1 MGAPRP
7 ATYPDLVDPTLA
19 AVLGGA
25 VGLVIGA
32 VAVAATRWS
41 ERSGAQAEPAE
52 PPLPRGVGDVLS
64 VLRSIAVVVDAS
76 DAVVNTSASAV
87 SYGLVR
93 HGELVHHEL
102 RHLARQ
108 VRRDGMIRE
117 AELDLTRGPNTT
129 ASVVMRVR
137 VAPIAVSHVLI
148 LAEDHTHARRVEE
161 IRRDFVANVSH
172 ELKTPVGGISLLAEA
187 VLGAKDDPEAV
198 ERFAQRILVES
209 TRLTRLVQEIV
220 DLSRLQ
226 VADTLHEPE
235 LVDVG
240 SVVAEA
246 VDRVRVA
253 AEARDIELTLVSE
266 DGLRVFGDAELLATA
281 VANLVTN
288 AVNYSDS
295 GTRVGIGARRVDEA
309 VEVTVTDQ
317 GQGIPAAE
325 QERIFERFYRV
336 DAARSRATGGTG
348 LGLAIVKHVCAN
360 HGGRVSVWSQEG
372 RGSTFT
378 MTLPAAADRPR
389 AVEHDDGGSRPAPH
403 EERALHDAH
412 PDR

>member
-1 MGAPRP
+1 MPGR
-7 ATYPDLVDPTLA
+7 TLRHVDPALA
-19 AVLGGA
+19 ATLGGA
-25 VGLVIGA
+25 AGLVIGA

-41 ERSGAQAEPAE
+41 ERSGQESPPEE
-52 PPLPRGVGDVLS
+52 PPLPRGVGEVLS
-64 VLRSIAVVVDAS
+64 VLRSIAVVLDAS

-117 AELDLTRGPNTT
+117 AELDLTRGPNTD
-129 ASVVMRVR
+129 ASAVMRVR
-137 VAPIAVSHVLI
+137 VAPLAVAHVLI
-148 LAEDHTHARRVEE
+148 LAEDHTQARRVEE
-161 IRRDFVANVSH
+161 VRRDFVANVSH

-187 VLGAKDDPEAV
+187 VLDAKEDPEAV
-198 ERFAQRILVES
+198 ERFARRILVES
-209 TRLTRLVQEIV
+209 RRLTSLVQEIV

-240 SVVAEA
+240 TVVAEA
-246 VDRVRVA
+246 TDRVRVA
-253 AEARDIELTLVSE
+253 AEARTIDLTLVTE
-266 DGLRVFGDAELLATA
+266 RGLRVFGDAELLTTA
-281 VANLVTN
+281 VTNLVTN
-288 AVNYSDS
+288 AVNYSAD
-295 GTRVGIGARRVDEA
+295 GTRVGIGARRAGDA

-317 GQGIPAAE
+317 GEGIPAAE

-336 DAARSRATGGTG
+336 DAARSRETGGTG
-348 LGLAIVKHVCAN
+348 LGLAIVKHISNN
-360 HGGRVSVWSQEG
+360 HGGEVTVWSQEG

-378 MTLPAAADRPR
+378 MTLPAAPDRLRVEDHGADPVRQ
-389 AVEHDDGGSRPAPH
+389 ASD
-403 EERALHDAH
+403 EERQLHDAH

>member
-1 MGAPRP
+1 MDP
-7 ATYPDLVDPTLA
+7 ALA
-19 AVLGGA
+19 ATLGGA
-25 VGLVIGA
+25 AGLVIGA

-41 ERSGAQAEPAE
+41 ERSGQEPGPEE
-52 PPLPRGVGDVLS
+52 PPLPRGVGEVLS
-64 VLRSIAVVVDAS
+64 VLRSIAVVLDAN

-87 SYGLVR
+87 NYGLVR

-102 RHLARQ
+102 RHIARQ

-117 AELDLTRGPNTT
+117 AELDLSRGPNSD
-129 ASVVMRVR
+129 ASAVMRVR
-137 VAPIAVSHVLI
+137 VAPLAVDHVLI
-148 LAEDHTHARRVEE
+148 LAEDHTQARRVEE
-161 IRRDFVANVSH
+161 VRRDFVANVSH

-187 VLGAKDDPEAV
+187 VLDAKEDPDAV

-209 TRLTRLVQEIV
+209 ARLTRLVQEIV

-226 VADTLHEPE
+226 VADTLHEPQ

-240 SVVAEA
+240 VVVTEA

-253 AEARDIELTLVSE
+253 ADARDIELSVMAET
-266 DGLRVFGDAELLATA
+266 DLRVFGDAELLTTA

-288 AVNYSDS
+288 AVNYSES
-295 GTRVGIGARRVDEA
+295 GTRVGIGARRCGDT
-309 VEVTVTDQ
+309 VEVAVSDQ
-317 GQGIPAAE
+317 GVGIPAADL
-325 QERIFERFYRV
+325 ERIFERFYRV

-348 LGLAIVKHVCAN
+348 LGLAIVKHVCNN
-360 HGGRVSVWSQEG
+360 HGGEVGVWSQEG

-389 AVEHDDGGSRPAPH
+389 ADDDPGRSRSVTH
-403 EERALHDAH
+403 EESTA
-412 PDR
+412 

>member
-1 MGAPRP
+1 MPGR
-7 ATYPDLVDPTLA
+7 TLNLVDPTLA
-19 AVLGGA
+19 ALLGGA

-41 ERSGAQAEPAE
+41 ERSGDAPRPEE
-52 PPLPRGVGDVLS
+52 PPLPRGVGEVLS

-117 AELDLTRGPNTT
+117 AELDLSRGPNAA

-137 VAPIAVSHVLI
+137 VAPLAVAHVLI
-148 LAEDHTHARRVEE
+148 LAEDHSHARRVEE

-198 ERFAQRILVES
+198 QRFAERILVES
-209 TRLTRLVQEIV
+209 SRLSRLVQEIV

-235 LVDVG
+235 LVDVA
-240 SVVAEA
+240 VVVTEA

-253 AEARDIELTLVSE
+253 AEARSIALTLATE
-266 DGLRVFGDAELLATA
+266 DRLRVFGDAELLTTA

-288 AVNYSDS
+288 AVNYSED
-295 GTRVGIGARRVDEA
+295 GTRVGIGARRAGDA
-309 VEVTVTDQ
+309 VEVAVTDQ
-317 GQGIPAAE
+317 GEGIPATE
-325 QERIFERFYRV
+325 QERVFERFYRV

-348 LGLAIVKHVCAN
+348 LGLAIVKHVSNN
-360 HGGRVSVWSQEG
+360 HGGEVSLWSQEG

-389 AVEHDDGGSRPAPH
+389 GDAGGPAGPPGAAPH
-403 EERALHDAH
+403 EEKDLHDAH

>member
-1 MGAPRP
+1 
-7 ATYPDLVDPTLA
+7 
-19 AVLGGA
+19 
-25 VGLVIGA
+25 
-32 VAVAATRWS
+32 
-41 ERSGAQAEPAE
+41 
-52 PPLPRGVGDVLS
+52 
-64 VLRSIAVVVDAS
+64 
-76 DAVVNTSASAV
+76 
-87 SYGLVR
+87 
-93 HGELVHHEL
+93 
-102 RHLARQ
+102 
-108 VRRDGMIRE
+108 
-117 AELDLTRGPNTT
+117 
-129 ASVVMRVR
+129 VMRVR

-209 TRLTRLVQEIV
+209 SRLTRLVQEIV

-253 AEARDIELTLVSE
+253 AEARDIELTLASE
-266 DGLRVFGDAELLATA
+266 DGLRVFGDAELLTTA
-281 VANLVTN
+281 VGNLVTN
-288 AVNYSDS
+288 AVNYSEA
-295 GTRVGIGARRVDEA
+295 GTRVGIGARRVEDS

-389 AVEHDDGGSRPAPH
+389 VVEPDDGRTWPEPH

>member
-1 MGAPRP
+1 M
-7 ATYPDLVDPTLA
+7 DPTLA
-19 AVLGGA
+19 ATLGGA

-32 VAVAATRWS
+32 VGVLASRWS
-41 ERSGAQAEPAE
+41 EHTGQESMAPE
-52 PPLPRGVGDVLS
+52 PPLPRGVGEVLS
-64 VLRSIAVVVDAS
+64 VLRSIAVVLDAD

-117 AELDLTRGPNTT
+117 AELDLTRGPHTG
-129 ASVVMRVR
+129 ASVVMGVR
-137 VAPIAVSHVLI
+137 VAPLAVSHVLI

-187 VLGAKDDPEAV
+187 VLDARDDPEAV
-198 ERFAQRILVES
+198 ERFAQRILMES

-240 SVVAEA
+240 TVATEA

-253 AEARDIELTLVSE
+253 AEARTIDLVLVAD
-266 DGLRVFGDAELLATA
+266 DGLQVFGDAELLTTA

-288 AVNYSDS
+288 AVNYSED
-295 GTRVGIGARRVDEA
+295 GTRVGIGARRSGDT
-309 VEVTVTDQ
+309 VEVTVSDQ
-317 GQGIPAAE
+317 GEGIPAAE

-348 LGLAIVKHVCAN
+348 LGLAIVKHISNN
-360 HGGRVSVWSQEG
+360 HGGEVSVWSQEG

-378 MTLPAAADRPR
+378 MTLPAAAADRPR
-389 AVEHDDGGSRPAPH
+389 PDGGDGGWADTASH